1 MAVTGLDWVALG
13 LAGFAALA
21 GAARGFVWSGLSLA
35 GLVGGAI
42 LGGRLASHLLDRGAG
57 SPYSPLIALAG
68 AAGLALLLEALG
80 SAAGASFRSRLR
92 FSSLRALDSAGG
104 FIAGALTGLA
114 LVWVV
119 GAVGLQ
125 VPGQTKF
132 RHEIQRSVVLRKL
145 NSIVPP
151 RRLLNALARFD
162 PLPSLT
168 GPALPSQPP
177 NPHVLRSPGAR
188 LAAPSTVRVLGT
200 ACGLG
205 VEGSGWVA
213 RPGIVVTAAHV
224 VAGERDTSIL
234 PLSGGRLDAT
244 AVFFDSRNDLA
255 VLRVPGLRERPLR
268 LADPQP
274 GTAVAILGYP
284 ENGPL
289 DASPGRIGT
298 TAAVLSQDSYG
309 RGPVLRTVTSFSGV
323 VRHGDS
329 GGPAV
334 DGSGAV
340 ETTVFAARTD
350 GRGGLGVPTSLV
362 RHALASAGGSVSTGP
377 CAR

>member
-1 MAVTGLDWVALG
+1 VTGLDWVALG

-57 SPYSPLIALAG
+57 SPYSPLVALAG

-114 LVWVV
+114 LVWIV

-125 VPGQTKF
+125 LPGQTKF
-132 RHEIQRSVVLRKL
+132 WREIQRSVVLRKL

-151 RRLLNALARFD
+151 RRFLHALARID
-162 PLPSLT
+162 PLPVLT
-168 GPALPSQPP
+168 GPRLPAQPP
-177 NPHVLRSPGAR
+177 NPRVLRADGPR
-188 LAAPSTVRVLGT
+188 RAAPSVVRILGT

-213 RPGIVVTAAHV
+213 GRGIVVTAAHV
-224 VAGERDTSIL
+224 VAGEQDTTVL
-234 PLSGGRLDAT
+234 PLSGGRLPARAIAFDA
-244 AVFFDSRNDLA
+244 RNDLA
-255 VLRVPGLRERPLR
+255 VLRTPGLSERALR
-268 LADPQP
+268 LVDSRP
-274 GTAVAILGYP
+274 GATVAILGYP

-289 DASPGRIGT
+289 DAVPGRIGT
-298 TAAVLSQDSYG
+298 TATVLSQDAYG
-309 RGPVLRTVTSFSGV
+309 RGPILRTVTSFSGV

-334 DGSGAV
+334 DATGAV
-340 ETTVFAARTD
+340 QATVFAARTD
-350 GRGGLGVPTSLV
+350 GRGGFGIPSSLV
-362 RHALASAGGSVSTGP
+362 RRALASASGTVSTGP
-377 CAR
+377 CAP